1 MFTTSL
7 ATDQDAL
14 ERVGGKGR
22 SLSKMVREGFNVPI
36 GFIVTADAY
45 RSFIADNGLQ
55 TEIVSDAKPQLK
67 DGYPAFDQCAIVI
80 GGKIQQASM
89 DAAIVTAVKTAYA
102 EIQAQQGDAER
113 TRLISL
119 LQKDELQQQLTA
131 YGLDA
136 SMAAERV
143 RSMSDAEVEMLNAK
157 LDELPAG
164 EGIVGL
170 AALFFIVFIIT
181 DALGA
186 TDIFTFVKPIR

>member
-1 MFTTSL
+1 MKKTKQIVASVLIMMLGLIQLPVAQAAMIT
-7 ATDQDAL
+7 TDQA
-14 ERVGGKGR
+14 
-22 SLSKMVREGFNVPI
+22 
-36 GFIVTADAY
+36 
-45 RSFIADNGLQ
+45 
-55 TEIVSDAKPQLK
+55 
-67 DGYPAFDQCAIVI
+67 
-80 GGKIQQASM
+80 
-89 DAAIVTAVKTAYA
+89 
-102 EIQAQQGDAER
+102 IQAQQGDAER
-113 TRLISL
+113 ARLISL

-143 RSMSDAEVEMLNAK
+143 RSMSDAEVAMLNAK

>member
-1 MFTTSL
+1 MKKTKQIVASVLIMMLGLIQLSVAQAAMIT
-7 ATDQDAL
+7 TDQA
-14 ERVGGKGR
+14 
-22 SLSKMVREGFNVPI
+22 
-36 GFIVTADAY
+36 
-45 RSFIADNGLQ
+45 
-55 TEIVSDAKPQLK
+55 
-67 DGYPAFDQCAIVI
+67 
-80 GGKIQQASM
+80 
-89 DAAIVTAVKTAYA
+89 
-102 EIQAQQGDAER
+102 IQAQQGDAER
-113 TRLISL
+113 ARLISL
-119 LQKDELQQQLTA
+119 LQKDELQQQLTV

-143 RSMSDAEVEMLNAK
+143 RSMSDAEVAMLNAK

>member
-1 MFTTSL
+1 MKKAKQIVASVLIMMLGLIQLPVAQAAMIT
-7 ATDQDAL
+7 TDQA
-14 ERVGGKGR
+14 
-22 SLSKMVREGFNVPI
+22 
-36 GFIVTADAY
+36 
-45 RSFIADNGLQ
+45 
-55 TEIVSDAKPQLK
+55 
-67 DGYPAFDQCAIVI
+67 
-80 GGKIQQASM
+80 
-89 DAAIVTAVKTAYA
+89 
-102 EIQAQQGDAER
+102 IQAQQGDAER
-113 TRLISL
+113 ARLISL
-119 LQKDELQQQLTA
+119 LQKDELQQQLIA

-143 RSMSDAEVEMLNAK
+143 RSMSDAEVAMLNAK

>member
-1 MFTTSL
+1 MKKTKQIVASVLIMMLGLIQLPVAQAAMIT
-7 ATDQDAL
+7 TDQA
-14 ERVGGKGR
+14 
-22 SLSKMVREGFNVPI
+22 
-36 GFIVTADAY
+36 
-45 RSFIADNGLQ
+45 
-55 TEIVSDAKPQLK
+55 
-67 DGYPAFDQCAIVI
+67 
-80 GGKIQQASM
+80 
-89 DAAIVTAVKTAYA
+89 
-102 EIQAQQGDAER
+102 IQAQQGDAER

-143 RSMSDAEVEMLNAK
+143 RSMSDAEVAMLNAK

>member
-1 MFTTSL
+1 MKKTKQIVASVLIMMLGLIQLPVAQAAMFTT
-7 ATDQDAL
+7 DQ
-14 ERVGGKGR
+14 V
-22 SLSKMVREGFNVPI
+22 
-36 GFIVTADAY
+36 
-45 RSFIADNGLQ
+45 
-55 TEIVSDAKPQLK
+55 
-67 DGYPAFDQCAIVI
+67 
-80 GGKIQQASM
+80 
-89 DAAIVTAVKTAYA
+89 
-102 EIQAQQGDAER
+102 IQAQQGDAER
-113 TRLISL
+113 ARLISL

-143 RSMSDAEVEMLNAK
+143 RSMSDAEVAMLNAK

>member
-1 MFTTSL
+1 MKKTKQIVASVLIMMLGLIQLPVAQAAMIT
-7 ATDQDAL
+7 TDQA
-14 ERVGGKGR
+14 
-22 SLSKMVREGFNVPI
+22 
-36 GFIVTADAY
+36 
-45 RSFIADNGLQ
+45 
-55 TEIVSDAKPQLK
+55 
-67 DGYPAFDQCAIVI
+67 
-80 GGKIQQASM
+80 
-89 DAAIVTAVKTAYA
+89 
-102 EIQAQQGDAER
+102 IQAQQGDAER
-113 TRLISL
+113 ARLISL
-119 LQKDELQQQLTA
+119 LQQDELQQQLTA

-143 RSMSDAEVEMLNAK
+143 RSMSDAEVAVLNAK

>member
-1 MFTTSL
+1 MKKTKQIVASVLIMMLGLIQLPVAQAAMIT
-7 ATDQDAL
+7 TDQA
-14 ERVGGKGR
+14 
-22 SLSKMVREGFNVPI
+22 
-36 GFIVTADAY
+36 
-45 RSFIADNGLQ
+45 
-55 TEIVSDAKPQLK
+55 
-67 DGYPAFDQCAIVI
+67 
-80 GGKIQQASM
+80 
-89 DAAIVTAVKTAYA
+89 
-102 EIQAQQGDAER
+102 IQAQQGDAER
-113 TRLISL
+113 ARLISL
-119 LQKDELQQQLTA
+119 LQKDELQQQLTV

-143 RSMSDAEVEMLNAK
+143 RSMSDAEVAMLNAK

>member
-1 MFTTSL
+1 MKKTKQIVASVLIMMLGLIQLPVAQAAMIT
-7 ATDQDAL
+7 TDQA
-14 ERVGGKGR
+14 
-22 SLSKMVREGFNVPI
+22 
-36 GFIVTADAY
+36 
-45 RSFIADNGLQ
+45 
-55 TEIVSDAKPQLK
+55 
-67 DGYPAFDQCAIVI
+67 
-80 GGKIQQASM
+80 
-89 DAAIVTAVKTAYA
+89 
-102 EIQAQQGDAER
+102 IQAQQGDAER
-113 TRLISL
+113 ARLISL
-119 LQKDELQQQLTA
+119 LQKEELQQQLTA

-143 RSMSDAEVEMLNAK
+143 HSMSDAEVAVLNAK

>member
-1 MFTTSL
+1 MKKTKQIVASVLIMMLGLIQLPVAQAAMIT
-7 ATDQDAL
+7 TDQA
-14 ERVGGKGR
+14 
-22 SLSKMVREGFNVPI
+22 I
-36 GFIVTADAY
+36 
-45 RSFIADNGLQ
+45 Q
-55 TEIVSDAKPQLK
+55 T
-67 DGYPAFDQCAIVI
+67 
-80 GGKIQQASM
+80 
-89 DAAIVTAVKTAYA
+89 
-102 EIQAQQGDAER
+102 QQGDAER
-113 TRLISL
+113 ARLISL

>member
-1 MFTTSL
+1 MKKTKQIVASVLIMMLGLIQLPVAQAAMVT
-7 ATDQDAL
+7 TDQA
-14 ERVGGKGR
+14 
-22 SLSKMVREGFNVPI
+22 
-36 GFIVTADAY
+36 
-45 RSFIADNGLQ
+45 
-55 TEIVSDAKPQLK
+55 
-67 DGYPAFDQCAIVI
+67 
-80 GGKIQQASM
+80 
-89 DAAIVTAVKTAYA
+89 
-102 EIQAQQGDAER
+102 IQAIQVQQGDADR
-113 TRLISL
+113 ARLISV

-136 SMAAERV
+136 SIAVERV
-143 RSMSDAEVEMLNAK
+143 RSMSDAEVAMLNAK

>member
-1 MFTTSL
+1 MKKTKQIVASVLIMMLGLIQLPVAQAAMIT
-7 ATDQDAL
+7 TDQ
-14 ERVGGKGR
+14 
-22 SLSKMVREGFNVPI
+22 
-36 GFIVTADAY
+36 
-45 RSFIADNGLQ
+45 
-55 TEIVSDAKPQLK
+55 
-67 DGYPAFDQCAIVI
+67 AIQV
-80 GGKIQQASM
+80 
-89 DAAIVTAVKTAYA
+89 
-102 EIQAQQGDAER
+102 QQGDADR
-113 TRLISL
+113 ARLISL

-143 RSMSDAEVEMLNAK
+143 RSMSDAEVAMLNAK

>member
-1 MFTTSL
+1 MKKTKQIVASVLIMMLGLIQLPVAQAAMIT
-7 ATDQDAL
+7 TDQ
-14 ERVGGKGR
+14 
-22 SLSKMVREGFNVPI
+22 
-36 GFIVTADAY
+36 
-45 RSFIADNGLQ
+45 
-55 TEIVSDAKPQLK
+55 
-67 DGYPAFDQCAIVI
+67 AIQV
-80 GGKIQQASM
+80 
-89 DAAIVTAVKTAYA
+89 
-102 EIQAQQGDAER
+102 QQGDADR
-113 TRLISL
+113 ARLISL
-119 LQKDELQQQLTA
+119 LQKEELQQQLTA

-143 RSMSDAEVEMLNAK
+143 RSMSDAEVAMLNAK